1 MGHTV
6 HLMGDS
12 PIEKSAPIFVVAPP
26 CSGGDQLTA
35 GLGTSPGVLP
45 LPRND
50 LAVAGLDRPPA
61 VTGAGHRLE
70 AGAATEERAA
80 SIRTWV
86 DRRLDEAIEQPAA
99 RVLDSVRILS
109 GMPRNSLRV
118 GFLDAVFPDCRFILV
133 HREPAPALAEAEA
146 LWASGSAVTEPDLPG
161 WPGPPWSLPLI
172 PEWATLAEAS
182 IPEIAAAQWQ
192 AVSRA
197 LLDDLEAIPPDRW
210 CLTSYEHLI
219 AKPEDE
225 TQRICRFLDLG
236 WHANVAAPIR
246 AAAGRERVNP
256 TQPVRISETTER
268 LGRRFTALTAEP
280 AKPRRNP
287 GAPAEGESPL
297 RSVYTAGF
305 PDLLERM
312 GSSVLVSTYQSG
324 RLICLRRDTAGLNTH
339 FRAFDR
345 PMGIAVSDERLIV
358 GTRSEVFEYRNLP
371 EAAPKLEPAGSH
383 DACYLPRIRHQT
395 GDIAIHDIEV
405 AGGEAWI
412 VATAF
417 SCLATLDGTHSFVPR
432 WKPPFISRLAPGD
445 RCHLNG
451 MTVVGD
457 RPAYVTILGR
467 SDEPGGWRKDK
478 ATGGMIL
485 EVESGEPVATG
496 ISMPHSPRWHRGGLW
511 VLESGRGALCR
522 VDLNTGELE
531 TVVEVPGFTRG
542 LAFAGNLALVG
553 LSQIRETAT
562 FGGLPIAE
570 KRGELQSGVWAV
582 DIDRGE
588 VIGFLRFEELVQ
600 EIFDI
605 AILPGRRFPEIAEP
619 DSTAALNSFDLPAEA
634 ATSFSSPSS

>member
-1 MGHTV
+1 MVQTV
-6 HLMGDS
+6 GLMGDP
-12 PIEKSAPIFVVAPP
+12 PIEKAVPIFVVAPP
-26 CSGGDQLTA
+26 CSGGDQLA
-35 GLGTSPGVLP
+35 VGLSTSPGVLP
-45 LPRND
+45 LPQND
-50 LAVAGLDRPPA
+50 LASVGDDHPREFPES
-61 VTGAGHRLE
+61 GHRLD
-70 AGAATEERAA
+70 AGDVTEERAA
-80 SIRTWV
+80 SIRAWV
-86 DRRLDEAIEQPAA
+86 DQRLDEALEQPAA
-99 RVLDSVRILS
+99 RMLDSVRILS

-118 GFLDAVFPDCRFILV
+118 GFLDAVFPDSKFILV
-133 HREPAPALAEAEA
+133 HREPARAIAEAEA
-146 LWASGSAVTEPDLPG
+146 AWTSGAAVTEPDLPG
-161 WPGPPWSLPLI
+161 WTGPKWSLPLI
-172 PEWATLAEAS
+172 PDWAELDGAG
-182 IPEIAAAQWQ
+182 IPEIAATQWR
-192 AVSRA
+192 AVSTA
-197 LLDDLEAIPPDRW
+197 LLDDLAAIAPDRW
-210 CLTSYEHLI
+210 CLTSYENLV

-256 TQPVRISETTER
+256 TQPNRISESTER
-268 LGRRFTALTAEP
+268 LGQRFTALTAVP

-297 RSVYTAGF
+297 RSVYTGGF
-305 PDLLERM
+305 PDLLEQI

-324 RLICLRRDTAGLNTH
+324 RLICLRKDAGGLNTH
-339 FRAFDR
+339 FRGFDR

-371 EAAPKLEPAGSH
+371 EAAKRLEPAGSH

-417 SCLATLDGTHSFVPR
+417 SCLATLDDTHSFVPR
-432 WKPPFISRLAPGD
+432 WKPPFITRLAPGD

-451 MTVVGD
+451 MTVVDD
-457 RPAYVTILGR
+457 RPAYVTILGE
-467 SDEPGGWRKDK
+467 SDVAGGWRKNK
-478 ATGGMIL
+478 ATGGMVL

-496 ISMPHSPRWHRGGLW
+496 ISMPHSPRWHRDGLW
-511 VLESGRGALCR
+511 VLESGRGALCK
-522 VDLNTGELE
+522 VDLETGELE
-531 TVVEVPGFTRG
+531 TVVELPGFTRG

-570 KRGELQSGVWAV
+570 KRDELQSGVWAV
-582 DIDRGE
+582 DIDRGA

-619 DSTAALNSFDLPAEA
+619 NSTAALNSFDLPPEA
-634 ATSFSSPSS
+634 PTASSASS

>member
-1 MGHTV
+1 MGQTV
-6 HLMGDS
+6 GLMGD
-12 PIEKSAPIFVVAPP
+12 PQIEKARPIFVVAPP
-26 CSGGDQLTA
+26 CSGADPLTL
-35 GLGTSPGVLP
+35 GLSTSPGVVP
-45 LPRND
+45 LPQTD
-50 LAVAGLDRPPA
+50 LAVVGVERPPEPSES
-61 VTGAGHRLE
+61 GHRLDSDDI
-70 AGAATEERAA
+70 TDERAA
-80 SIRTWV
+80 EIRTWV
-86 DRRLDEAIEQPAA
+86 DQRLNEILERPAA
-99 RVLDSVRILS
+99 RMLDSVRILS

-118 GFLDAVFPDCRFILV
+118 GFLNAVFPDSRFILV
-133 HREPAPALAEAEA
+133 HREPARAIADAEAA
-146 LWASGSAVTEPDLPG
+146 WSSGSAVTEPDLPG
-161 WPGPPWSLPLI
+161 WTGPQWSLPLV
-172 PEWATLAEAS
+172 PDWAELNDAP
-182 IPEIAAAQWQ
+182 IPEIAARQWQ
-192 AVSRA
+192 AVSTA
-197 LLDDLEAIPPDRW
+197 LLDDLSRIAPERW
-210 CLTSYEHLI
+210 CLTRYENLL

-246 AAAGRERVNP
+246 TAAGRERVHP

-280 AKPRRNP
+280 AEPRRNP

-305 PDLLERM
+305 PDLLEQM
-312 GSSVLVSTYQSG
+312 ASSVLVSTYQSG
-324 RLICLRRDTAGLNTH
+324 RLICLRKDNAGLNTH
-339 FRAFDR
+339 FRGLDR
-345 PMGIAVSDERLIV
+345 PMGIAVSGERLIV

-383 DACYLPRIRHQT
+383 DACYLPRVRHQT

-432 WKPPFISRLAPGD
+432 WKPPFITKLAPGD

-451 MTVVGD
+451 MAVVDD
-457 RPAYVTILGR
+457 RPAYVTLLGE
-467 SDEPGGWRKDK
+467 SDEAGGWRKDK

-485 EVESGEPVATG
+485 DVESGEPVVSG
-496 ISMPHSPRWHRGGLW
+496 ISMPHSPRWHRDGLW
-511 VLESGRGALCR
+511 VLESGRGALCK
-522 VDLNTGELE
+522 VDLETGELE

-570 KRGELQSGVWAV
+570 KRDELQSGVWAV
-582 DIDRGE
+582 DIDRGA

-600 EIFDI
+600 EIFDV

-619 DSTAALNSFDLPAEA
+619 NSTAALNSFDLPPEA
-634 ATSFSSPSS
+634 PTASSASS